1 MRRIDAMRFRRTIER
16 AAALQSDEDA
26 LDNISLYPKWREDI
40 DVSVGDRYRDDGTL
54 YKCIQGHHTQSDWK
68 PHLTPALWTVVSLDE
83 WPAWRQPL
91 NAEEAYHIDDKVSHN
106 GKHWIS
112 AVDNNVWEPGGIGTE
127 SLWSEII

>member
-40 DVSVGDRYRDDGTL
+40 DVSVGDRYRDDDTL
-54 YKCIQGHHTQSDWK
+54 YKCVQGHHTQSDWQ

-83 WPAWRQPL
+83 WPEWKQPIG
-91 NAEEAYHIDDKVSHN
+91 AQDAYMADDKVSHKN
-106 GKHWIS
+106 KHWIS
-112 AVDNNVWEPGGIGTE
+112 TVDNNVWEPGVYGWNE
-127 SLWSEII
+127 VV